1 MTRRR
6 LHIPSETNENYEV
19 QSEKLSQSQ
28 QHNAKEDNDN
38 LSKVAN
44 INTLKVSYTN
54 SDGLLNKMQELRISL
69 NSTNRPDVIAVTEC
83 KPKHLEDPVL
93 ESEFNLEGYTSY
105 CQGLDGKNNRGLLLY
120 VNSNIVASV
129 VDIPVAFQ
137 ESIFVMLKDRKN
149 INKLSIGDINRN
161 PKSCRENDNS

>member
-1 MTRRR
+1 
-6 LHIPSETNENYEV
+6 
-19 QSEKLSQSQ
+19 
-28 QHNAKEDNDN
+28 
-38 LSKVAN
+38 
-44 INTLKVSYTN
+44 
-54 SDGLLNKMQELRISL
+54 MQELRISL

-161 PKSCRENDNS
+161 PKSCRENDNSWYELLKYVQKQFKVPKLIVGDFNFGNIRWHQDRGDGVNLWTIWQWT